1 VERNKPEGNLFMG
14 KRKNILLR
22 KWNKLSL
29 QWKLTTAFVFT
40 SFIML
45 VVNFV
50 MYFNINQMMRKI
62 DEVYISNIN
71 LNELSDSLNHLQNSM
86 TDYLNTKSSAAI
98 DAYYRSEQQYR
109 KLLDNLNI
117 AITDNE
123 MLLMEKNIRNMS
135 ENYLDTAFETVQA
148 KRGRNVEKY
157 KDNYERAKTAYQNI
171 KACLYSLNNE
181 QFKYNSGS
189 YRILLN
195 TLRYME
201 VVSTSVLIVI
211 AVINIGLII
220 LLTRSITKPLNN
232 LAKVANEVSSGKL
245 NIEPVAVE
253 SEDEVGVVSGA
264 FNKMILNIRVYIEQI
279 RENLE
284 KERILKEKEL
294 RMEGHLKDAK
304 LKILQA
310 QINPH
315 FLFNTLNAGAQL
327 AMMEGADQSC
337 LFIEHMAEFFRYNMN
352 KMDQV
357 VTVADEVRLVDSYI
371 YILNVRFSGD
381 INFDREIDESIL
393 DTQIPAM
400 VLQPIVENAVNYGI
414 RDIDRNG
421 VIRLSAYRGDTD
433 ICLSVKD
440 NGIGMKKEK
449 ITQVLAGRRLDDE
462 LAYNSNGVGL
472 VNVINR
478 LKLYFNREDVIEIK
492 SEGKDRGTE
501 VVIHIPL

>member
-1 VERNKPEGNLFMG
+1 MKN
-14 KRKNILLR
+14 RKKILLK

-45 VVNFV
+45 IVNFI
-50 MYFNINQMMRKI
+50 MYFNINQMMGKI
-62 DEVYISNIN
+62 DEVYVSNTN
-71 LNELSDSLNHLQNSM
+71 LYELSDSLNNLQNSM
-86 TDYLNTKSSAAI
+86 TEYLNTKSSDAI
-98 DAYYRSEQQYR
+98 DAYYRSEQKYR
-109 KLLDNLNI
+109 KLLDKLNVT
-117 AITDNE
+117 ITDNE
-123 MLLMEKNIRNMS
+123 MLLMEKNIKNMS
-135 ENYLDTAFETVQA
+135 ENYLETAFETVQA

-157 KDNYERAKTAYQNI
+157 KDNYEVAKTSFQNI
-171 KACLYSLNNE
+171 NAFIYSLNNE

-189 YRILLN
+189 YKLLLN
-195 TLRYME
+195 TLKYME
-201 VVSTSVLIVI
+201 IISTSILIII

-232 LAKVANEVSSGKL
+232 LAKVANDVSKGKL
-245 NIEPVAVE
+245 YIEPVAVE
-253 SEDEVGVVSGA
+253 SEDEVGVVSNA
-264 FNKMILNIRVYIEQI
+264 FNKMVLNIRVYIEQI

-284 KERILKEKEL
+284 KERILKENEL
-294 RMEGHLKDAK
+294 KMEGHLKDAR
-304 LKILQA
+304 LKYLQA

-327 AMMEGADQSC
+327 AMMEGADKTC

-357 VTVADEVRLVDSYI
+357 VTIADEVRLADSFI

-381 INFDREIDESIL
+381 IHFEREIDEPL
-393 DTQIPAM
+393 LETRIPAM

-414 RDIDRNG
+414 RGINWDG
-421 VIRLSAYRGDTD
+421 VIKLSVFRGDSD

-440 NGIGMKKEK
+440 NGIGMEKDK
-449 ITQVLAGRRLDDE
+449 ITQVLTGERFDKDITF
-462 LAYNSNGVGL
+462 NSNGVGL

-501 VVIHIPL
+501 VIVHIPL